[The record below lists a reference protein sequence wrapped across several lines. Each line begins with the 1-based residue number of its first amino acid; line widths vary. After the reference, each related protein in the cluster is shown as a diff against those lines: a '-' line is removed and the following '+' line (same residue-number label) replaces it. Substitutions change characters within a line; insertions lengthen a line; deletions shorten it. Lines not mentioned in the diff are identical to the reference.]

1 MSAIGVLIVLFVAYV
16 LAVTWQMRLAVR
28 APEGLERLRA
38 ARRLLGVVSLGV
50 PLLAAFILV
59 AL

>member
-1 MSAIGVLIVLFVAYV
+1 MSPIGVLLVLFVAYV
-16 LAVTWQMRLAVR
+16 FAVTWQMRLAVR
-28 APEGLERLRA
+28 APEGVARLQA
-38 ARRLLGVVSLGV
+38 AKRLLGVVSLGV